1 MSESGHSQPGMYGQ
15 GRRRR
20 RRRDRDVGPPG
31 QNLSGPSRDREY
43 VPRERRDGS
52 EEPPGPLLQKTP
64 IILAKP
70 PGERVKRDSV
80 PTSGG
85 QALEKPI
92 MLIKS
97 REDGGKPGTPPEG
110 GPAPYPTCLPDP
122 KQRHGSS
129 CFQRSV
135 NTISNTCTL
144 LTAVIGQT
152 KLVPPE
158 KMKHS
163 IKLVDDQMNWC
174 DSAMEYLRDQTDMLV
189 VGVIGLQGTGK
200 STIMSLLSANAPEE
214 DQRGYV
220 FRAQTQEIKERGG
233 NQSTG
238 IDFYITQER
247 VIFLDTQ
254 PILSPSIL
262 DHLINNDRK
271 LPPEYNLPHTYVEMQ
286 SLQITAFL
294 FTVCHV
300 VIVIQDW
307 FTDINLYR
315 FLQTAEMLKPSTP
328 SASHDSTG
336 SSGNE
341 EGSEYY
347 PHIVFLQNK
356 SSRDEFCPRNL
367 KKMHM
372 AVDKLM
378 AHSHLKYKGTLS
390 MLDCNIFPGL
400 DRDYLETE
408 VNMFLLPLMENEGE
422 DALTKAGSGAAPLFS
437 LLPGYRGHPTFSSQ
451 VSKLRSQILAM
462 SRCQL
467 SHTILTEKN
476 WFHYAARIWDGVK
489 KSSALSE
496 YSRLQA

>member
-1 MSESGHSQPGMYGQ
+1 MSESGHIHPGMYGQ

-20 RRRDRDVGPPG
+20 PRRDRDVGPPG
-31 QNLSGPSRDREY
+31 QNLSGPSRVREY
-43 VPRERRDGS
+43 VPRERRDVS
-52 EEPPGPLLQKTP
+52 EELPGPLLQKTP

-70 PGERVKRDSV
+70 LGERSKPSKSV
-80 PTSGG
+80 PVSGG

-92 MLIKS
+92 MLIKT
-97 REDGGKPGTPPEG
+97 REDGGKPGTPPEVAS
-110 GPAPYPTCLPDP
+110 PAS
-122 KQRHGSS
+122 GSGAS
-129 CFQRSV
+129 
-135 NTISNTCTL
+135 
-144 LTAVIGQT
+144 
-152 KLVPPE
+152 KLEREGYSSPPE

-174 DSAMEYLRDQTDMLV
+174 DSAMEYLRYQTDMLV

-254 PILSPSIL
+254 PILSPSVL
-262 DHLINNDRK
+262 DRLINNERK
-271 LPPEYNLPHTYVEMQ
+271 LYFLSHLIQSHDSFFYH

-300 VIVIQDW
+300 VILIQYR
-307 FTDINLYR
+307 FTDINIYR
-315 FLQTAEMLKPSTP
+315 FLQTTEMLKPSTP

-336 SSGNE
+336 SS
-341 EGSEYY
+341 
-347 PHIVFLQNK
+347 VFLQNK
-356 SSRDEFCPRNL
+356 SSCDELCPRNL

-372 AVDKLM
+372 AADKLM

-437 LLPGYRGHPTFSSQ
+437 LLPGYREHATFSQ
-451 VSKLRSQILAM
+451 VSKLRSQILSM

-467 SHTILTEKN
+467 
-476 WFHYAARIWDGVK
+476 FHYAVRIWGGVK

-496 YSRLQA
+496 YSSLPA